1 MSKLK
6 VTNIEPQS
14 GSIVHLTG
22 SLVLTDTLVAREMR
36 TELTQSV
43 TLFQSGST
51 QFGDTIGDN
60 HDFTGN
66 VNITGSLKHTGSFN
80 HWGDTT
86 QVGKIEAYGGES
98 KIRFHY
104 DNTGSLPNATT
115 WHGMFAHVHSE
126 GAAYFAHES
135 YGWIRLANWDFSPNS
150 VSASVA
156 SLSSSLQPE
165 IAALTGSFSSS
176 LSTRLTTAE
185 SELGNT
191 LISGAAQIASEI
203 SGSSTSLSA
212 SLASRIA
219 SNESFSSSLDS
230 TYATD
235 AQLATAVSSLNAAS
249 SSYALSAITATTGSN
264 TFTDNQII
272 SGTLD
277 SNAASNKLRFLYS
290 DFTDLP
296 SATQYHGMFAHV
308 HATGSAYFAHAGN
321 WVKLANSSSFATDIA
336 SLTAVTSSYVTNVN
350 TASFA
355 STGSNTFTGNQ
366 IVSASILLTLQQV
379 TGSAPATPAT
389 GSLIVSGSPV
399 QLYIYNG
406 SGSGWNRV

>member
-249 SSYALSAITATTGSN
+249 SSYALSAISATTGSN

>member
-22 SLVLTDTLVAREMR
+22 SLVLTDTLTARVLR

-43 TLFQSGST
+43 TLFESGST
-51 QFGDTIGDN
+51 QFGDTISDN

-80 HWGDTT
+80 HWGNTS
-86 QVGKIEAYGGES
+86 QVGIIEASGKES

-126 GAAYFAHES
+126 GSAYFAHES

-203 SGSSTSLSA
+203 SGSSTSLSS

-235 AQLATAVSSLNAAS
+235 AQVATAVSSLNAAS
-249 SSYALSAITATTGSN
+249 SSYALSAVTATTGSN

-277 SNAASNKLRFLYS
+277 SNAATNKLRFLYN

-366 IVSASILLTLQQV
+366 VVSSSILLTLQQV
-379 TGSAPATPAT
+379 TGSAPASPAT

>member
-1 MSKLK
+1 
-6 VTNIEPQS
+6 
-14 GSIVHLTG
+14 
-22 SLVLTDTLVAREMR
+22 
-36 TELTQSV
+36 
-43 TLFQSGST
+43 
-51 QFGDTIGDN
+51 
-60 HDFTGN
+60 
-66 VNITGSLKHTGSFN
+66 
-80 HWGDTT
+80 
-86 QVGKIEAYGGES
+86 
-98 KIRFHY
+98 
-104 DNTGSLPNATT
+104 
-115 WHGMFAHVHSE
+115 SE
-126 GAAYFAHES
+126 GSAYFAHES

-203 SGSSTSLSA
+203 SGSSTSLSS

-355 STGSNTFTGNQ
+355 STGITHLQVIKCKRINTINFTTSYRFSSSNTCYRIIN
-366 IVSASILLTLQQV
+366 S
-379 TGSAPATPAT
+379 
-389 GSLIVSGSPV
+389 
-399 QLYIYNG
+399 
-406 SGSGWNRV
+406 

>member
-22 SLVLTDTLVAREMR
+22 SLVLTDTLTARVLR

-43 TLFQSGST
+43 TLFESGST
-51 QFGDTIGDN
+51 QFGDTISDN

-80 HWGDTT
+80 HWGDTS
-86 QVGKIEAYGGES
+86 QVGIIEASGKES

-126 GAAYFAHES
+126 GSAYFAHES

-235 AQLATAVSSLNAAS
+235 AQVATAVSSLNAAS
-249 SSYALSAITATTGSN
+249 SSYALSAVTATTGSN

-277 SNAASNKLRFLYS
+277 SNAATNKLRFLYS

-366 IVSASILLTLQQV
+366 VVSSSILLTLQQV

>member
-22 SLVLTDTLVAREMR
+22 SLVLTETLTARVLR

-43 TLFQSGST
+43 TLFESGST
-51 QFGDTIGDN
+51 AFGDDLNDT
-60 HDFTGN
+60 HK
-66 VNITGSLKHTGSFN
+66 ITGSLSVTGSTAS
-80 HWGDTT
+80 TT
-86 QVGKIEAYGGES
+86 FSGIFVGA
-98 KIRFHY
+98 
-104 DNTGSLPNATT
+104 
-115 WHGMFAHVHSE
+115 
-126 GAAYFAHES
+126 
-135 YGWIRLANWDFSPNS
+135 
-150 VSASVA
+150 
-156 SLSSSLQPE
+156 LSSSAQ
-165 IAALTGSFSSS
+165 IASDITGSWSPVSTS
-176 LSTRLTTAE
+176 LATRLTTAE

-203 SGSSTSLSA
+203 SGSSTSLSS
-212 SLASRIA
+212 SLAGRVTTEEGNVDALQTDSASFSTRIT

-235 AQLATAVSSLNAAS
+235 AQVATAVSALNTLTASLAS
-249 SSYALSAITATTGSN
+249 TGSN
-264 TFTDNQII
+264 TFSANQII

-308 HATGSAYFAHAGN
+308 HATGSAYFAHGGN

-336 SLTAVTSSYVTNVN
+336 SLTSVTSSYVTNAN

-355 STGSNTFTGNQ
+355 STGSNTFIGNQ
-366 IVSASILLTLQQV
+366 VVSASVLLTLQQL
-379 TGSAPATPAT
+379 TGSMPTGIAT

>member
-80 HWGDTT
+80 HWGDTS
-86 QVGKIEAYGGES
+86 QVGIIESSGKES

-104 DNTGSLPNATT
+104 DSTGSLPNATT

-249 SSYALSAITATTGSN
+249 SSYALSAVSATTGSN

-277 SNAASNKLRFLYS
+277 SNAAANKLRFLYS

-366 IVSASILLTLQQV
+366 IVSASVLLTLQQL
-379 TGSAPATPAT
+379 TGSMPTGVAT